1 MFSGI
6 SREQYRTWV
15 KENTD
20 FDWTCRNC
28 FPAAEAT
35 FHISLASVD
44 DNNNSLP
51 AAGPAPIPD
60 MEEIMEEDMDL
71 ELIPQHPAPADPAP
85 AAGAPADPAPAAAAP
100 ADPAPAAAAPAD
112 PAPLMYDDNL
122 ILIIFN
128 VFRS

>member
-44 DNNNSLP
+44 DNNNSLVKT
-51 AAGPAPIPD
+51 
-60 MEEIMEEDMDL
+60 L
-71 ELIPQHPAPADPAP
+71 
-85 AAGAPADPAPAAAAP
+85 
-100 ADPAPAAAAPAD
+100 
-112 PAPLMYDDNL
+112 PLHRQENIDEFHN
-122 ILIIFN
+122 
-128 VFRS
+128 